1 MLSRLLGF
9 LVVASAIGLS
19 SAGYRADSVAAAR
32 SDSATGAAAGV
43 PPRTNALPSWNDG
56 PAKKELLYFLWRVT
70 REGGPDFV
78 PADARIAVFDN
89 DGTLWSEQPMYVQAA
104 FAIDRVKTLASQHPD
119 WKKRQPFKSVL
130 EDDLH
135 TDAVREVAYDRR
147 SPIGRLDT
155 ALDQATARG
164 WTVVSMK
171 DDWRTVFP
179 R

>member
-19 SAGYRADSVAAAR
+19 SAGYRPDSVAAAQ
-32 SDSATGAAAGV
+32 SDSATGA
-43 PPRTNALPSWNDG
+43 
-56 PAKKELLYFLWRVT
+56 AKKELLYFLWRVT

-155 ALDQATARG
+155 ALDQASARG